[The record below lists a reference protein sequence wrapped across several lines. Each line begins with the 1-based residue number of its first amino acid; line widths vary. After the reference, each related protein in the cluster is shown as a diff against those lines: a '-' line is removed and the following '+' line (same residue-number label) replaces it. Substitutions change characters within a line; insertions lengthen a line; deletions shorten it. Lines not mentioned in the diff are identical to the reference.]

1 MLQRSVLAVPKCN
14 TLGSS
19 PRVTEGGRVFGGC
32 PHPNP
37 PPKEGGSSALPWAR
51 PCPFHHPNPLP
62 LPGGGQGGGQPQTQR
77 LNQNLSPPSQSPL
90 SSPPVPLWTARSTDG
105 GGPGRGAGRR
115 CPAWVVALYAE
126 ARGSVRNDRC
136 TRMGSFSHNR
146 KIPASRGGNASFS
159 VPETLS
165 LRDPSTFSTRRK
177 PAGRFR
183 AAGYLSS
190 AGSIRA
196 PRWAITLAAT
206 AWACLAASAGSMPAM
221 RAER

>member
-1 MLQRSVLAVPKCN
+1 MPRTPTP
-14 TLGSS
+14 TLPLKREGVRLCHGQGPTPITTPS
-19 PRVTEGGRVFGGC
+19 PSPSQGEVRVGVS
-32 PHPNP
+32 
-37 PPKEGGSSALPWAR
+37 SSAVAPTTF
-51 PCPFHHPNPLP
+51 PK
-62 LPGGGQGGGQPQTQR
+62 
-77 LNQNLSPPSQSPL
+77 NLSPPSPPPL
-90 SSPPVPLWTARSTDG
+90 SSSPVPLWTARSTDG